1 MKTIFNFELKYWLKN
16 PFTWF
21 CLSFFFLMPLFTQGS
36 MSGEVS
42 QAWQGKVLNSASGI
56 LKISNFFVML
66 IYFIL
71 PGFVGMSL
79 FRDYHT
85 RMHSVLYAY
94 PLQKGKYLLAKFF
107 SSFLMVFLCLVLLH
121 LGLCLGSFAPW
132 GNPELIQ
139 AFRIGQYLE
148 PMLIIELPNVFL
160 LAVCTFAVVALS
172 RNVYAGFITVFV
184 FYLFRKISG
193 SLMLDYPDLSGFL
206 DPFGLGALRKYVGY
220 WTIEEYNNESLP
232 WNGLVL
238 YNRLFWLAIAAVIFA
253 YLYQKFAFVQ
263 EVTGFSFGKKKSEVP
278 VKENFRNITR
288 VVIPKVSF
296 DFSWLQQIKNAWKL
310 SEVDFHYI
318 IKSKAFSILILLGF
332 GAVAFMVANGGM
344 RFGTQHYPVTR
355 KMLDIPLFFF
365 SVLINVMTF
374 LYAGLIINRAR
385 DAQMMQLTD
394 VCPVPNGTLLVSKFI
409 ALVKMQAVLLTI
421 LMLVGVGYQTYMG
434 YFNYEF
440 GQYFFELYVIN
451 LLHFSIWAMLAIF
464 THTLLKNTFLAFFL
478 LILFSVGMVGLV
490 DIGPE
495 LGLDILIQTV
505 FRYNASVGNGAGIPY
520 SDLAGYGP
528 LLKPYFFY
536 KLYWML
542 GGAVL
547 LCASYF
553 LWRRGMPRD
562 FKERF
567 SLMKKHLSSPLGGVA
582 LALFVGF
589 IGFGFTIFY
598 QDNIAKDFYSNN
610 TRKPV
615 LLEAEKKYS
624 HFQFLKMPKIESV
637 KIEMNLFPEERTFDA
652 KGKYLLT
659 NMSDEVMDTLTVNYL
674 YGLNHTYDF
683 NRPYHIH
690 SRDTIADF
698 ANFDIIILDE
708 GLQPGEDLEMT
719 FSMHTDKQGWMYTSD
734 WVKSDG
740 TFIND
745 EIAPRLGYWLGY
757 ARRKLRM
764 TGLQNDP
771 HPLDSI
777 ALQKSFDSNDERRID
792 FEATVSTSAKQ
803 TAFAPGQLQREWKAN
818 GRNYF
823 HYKTAAPISH
833 SYLFTSGEYAVARDK
848 WQDIDLEVYYHP
860 AHGYNAERML
870 EGLRDGLIYC
880 SDNFTPYQ
888 FKQVRIIEFAQVG
901 GASAHGYPSVIPFGE
916 EAGFIS
922 HIHDDEDHDGIDFA
936 YGGAVHEVA
945 HQWWGHQ
952 IKPMGRGSLSVN
964 ETIPEYINVMMKKKH
979 KGIKKARDYMNE
991 EIRRYFKGRTWEA
1004 GEESPLILSN
1014 RNQSYIHYPKGLKVF
1029 YAMQEYLGEAKFNS
1043 AIGDY
1048 AKEVAFL
1055 EDDYTTSFDLL
1066 DKIRAVTPDSL
1077 QYLIKDWF
1085 ETVTLYDN
1093 QMLDYETKDLENGQY
1108 EVKMDFIVSKHR
1120 IIGKGEKV
1128 YEEDGQTL
1136 TYERKGKTYN
1146 SLPMSDY
1153 VEIGIFGED
1162 GKELYLQKHKITD
1175 IHNEM
1180 TFVVGEKPVEVGVD
1194 PHILMIDVVMED
1206 NRME

>member
-21 CLSFFFLMPLFTQGS
+21 CLAFFFLLPWMIQGS
-36 MSGEVS
+36 MSAEYS
-42 QAWQGKVLNSASGI
+42 STWQGKVLNSASGI

-94 PLQKGKYLLAKFF
+94 PLNKGKYLFAKFF

-121 LGLCLGSFAPW
+121 LGLFLGSLMPW
-132 GNPELIQ
+132 ANPDLIQ
-139 AFRIGQYLE
+139 PFRLGQYLE

-160 LAVCTFAVVALS
+160 LSVCTFAVVALS

-184 FYLFRKISG
+184 FYLFQKISG
-193 SLMLDYPDLSGFL
+193 SLIDYPDASGFL
-206 DPFGLGALRKYVGY
+206 DPFGLGAMKKYVQY
-220 WTIEEYNNESLP
+220 WTVEEYNNESLP
-232 WNGLVL
+232 VSGLVL
-238 YNRLFWLAIAAVIFA
+238 YNRLFWLALAGLILR

-263 EVTGFSFGKKKSEVP
+263 EVTDFSFGKKKSEVP

-288 VVIPKVSF
+288 VIIPKVSF
-296 DFSWLQQIKNAWKL
+296 DYSWIQQFKNAWKL
-310 SEVDFHYI
+310 SNVDFQYI
-318 IKSKAFSILILLGF
+318 VKSKAFSILILVGF

-344 RFGTQHYPVTR
+344 RFGTQNYPLTR
-355 KMLDIPLFFF
+355 KMLDIPLMFF
-365 SVLINVMTF
+365 SILINVMTF
-374 LYAGLIINRAR
+374 LYAGLIINRSR
-385 DAQMMQLTD
+385 DAGMMQLTD
-394 VCPVPNGTLLVSKFI
+394 VCPIPNGTLLVSKFI
-409 ALVKMQAVLLTI
+409 ALVKMQGILLTI
-421 LMLVGVGYQTYMG
+421 LMLVGVCYQTYMG

-440 GQYFFELYVIN
+440 GQYFFELYIIN
-451 LLHFSIWAMLAIF
+451 LLHFSLWAMLSIF

-478 LILFSVGMVGLV
+478 LILFSLGMIGIIDV
-490 DIGPE
+490 GPE
-495 LGLDILIQTV
+495 IGLDILTQTV

-542 GGAVL
+542 GGSVL
-547 LCASYF
+547 LCASYL
-553 LWRRGMPRD
+553 LWRRGMPAD
-562 FKERF
+562 VKERIT
-567 SLMKKHLSSPLGGVA
+567 LMKARFSSPYGGLG

-589 IGFGFTIFY
+589 LCFGFTIFY
-598 QDNIAKDFYSNN
+598 QDNIARDFYTNQM
-610 TRKPV
+610 RKPI

-624 HFQFLKMPKIESV
+624 HYQFLKMPKIESV
-637 KIEMNLFPEERTFDA
+637 EMEMNLFPNERTFDA
-652 KGKYLLT
+652 KGKYSLT
-659 NMSDEVMDTLTVNYL
+659 NKTDEVMDTLTINYL
-674 YGLNHTYDF
+674 YGLNHSYDF
-683 NRPYHIH
+683 NRPYRIH
-690 SRDTIADF
+690 SHDEIADF
-698 ANFDIIILDE
+698 ANFDVVVLE
-708 GLQPGEDLEMT
+708 KGLQPGEQLEMT
-719 FSMHTDKQGWMYTSD
+719 FEMHTDKQGWMYTSD

-745 EIAPRLGYWLGY
+745 EISPRIGYWLGY
-757 ARRKLRM
+757 ARRKLNM
-764 TGLQNDP
+764 SDVLKNAP
-771 HPLDSI
+771 HPLDSV
-777 ALQKSFDSNDERRID
+777 ALQNSFDSNDEGMIS
-792 FEATVSTSAKQ
+792 FEATVSTSAEQ
-803 TAFAPGQLQREWKAN
+803 TAFAPGQLQREWKEN

-848 WQDIDLEVYYHP
+848 WQDIDLEVYYYP
-860 AHGYNAERML
+860 SHGYNAERML

-880 SDNFTPYQ
+880 SENFTPYQ

-916 EAGFIS
+916 EAGFIA
-922 HIHDDEDHDGIDFA
+922 HIHEGEDAGVDFA

-952 IKPMGRGSLSVN
+952 IKPMGRGAKSVN
-964 ETIPEYINVMMKKKH
+964 ESIPEYINVMMKKKH

-991 EIRRYFKGRTWEA
+991 EIHRYLKGRAYER
-1004 GEESPLILSN
+1004 GEESPLVLSHSGQN
-1014 RNQSYIHYPKGLKVF
+1014 YIHYPKGLKVF
-1029 YAMQEYLGEAKFNS
+1029 YAMQEYIGEEKLNK

-1055 EDDYTTSFDLL
+1055 KDDYTTSFDLL

-1085 ETVTLYDN
+1085 ETVTIYDN
-1093 QMLDYETKDLENGQY
+1093 QMLDFETTELENGKY
-1108 EVKMDFIVSKHR
+1108 EVKMDFIVSKYR
-1120 IIGKGEKV
+1120 TIGKGEKV
-1128 YEEDGQTL
+1128 YEENGNSL
-1136 TYERKGKTYN
+1136 TYEHKGKTYN

-1153 VEIGIFGED
+1153 IEIGIFGVD

-1180 TFVVGEKPVEVGVD
+1180 TIVVGEKPVEVGVD